1 MRPVS
6 HGSVEINSTE
16 KVPFV
21 FFVIV
26 ANPEAGINI
35 PFEFKVAEVVLGQ
48 KFGDTI
54 HAGIVIEVAS
64 VMK

>member
-1 MRPVS
+1 M
-6 HGSVEINSTE
+6 
-16 KVPFV
+16 

-48 KFGDTI
+48 KFGNTI